1 MTRLEKKDNGRE
13 KSTDIYRK
21 SGVNAERKQE
31 KPRGRKMSGILY
43 YE

>member
-1 MTRLEKKDNGRE
+1 MTRLAKNGNGRD

-21 SGVNAERKQE
+21 SGVNAEQKQE

-43 YE
+43 YD